1 MRAASMLLHTEYA
14 MRRTAVFLF
23 AIIAGAAVGSGL
35 SADAIYIH
43 KQYAIVLFFF
53 VPLTTGFAAVAALRA
68 GGRTTLGQS
77 ILVSLG
83 SGALVIASFLLLGKE
98 GIVCVFLALPIALPW
113 LIFGAW
119 LAFEMLHRRRKPPIA
134 STATLI
140 LGVVIAMSV
149 ESNLRKEPAVTAVAD
164 SIVID
169 AEPGRV
175 WNAILGLDSVPPP
188 SDWIYR
194 AGLACPQRTRIVRA
208 GAGGE
213 RRCEL
218 STGELVER
226 IDVWEPGHR
235 LQWTS
240 LSTPPPIRET
250 NPFYDVVDAP
260 HLHGYYTS
268 PRGEFVLER
277 VGPHRTRL
285 TRRTW
290 YSQRLYPAA
299 YWRLWSEMGISHI
312 HDTVLQQVS
321 RGAVAKL

>member
-1 MRAASMLLHTEYA
+1 
-14 MRRTAVFLF
+14 MRRTMVVVF
-23 AIIAGAAVGSGL
+23 AIIAGAVVGCGL

-53 VPLTTGFAAVAALRA
+53 VPLATGFAAVAALRA
-68 GGRTTLGQS
+68 GGRPTLGQS
-77 ILVSLG
+77 FLTSLG
-83 SGALVIASFLLLGKE
+83 SGALVIASFLALGKE

-113 LIFGAW
+113 MIFGAW
-119 LAFEMLHRRRKPPIA
+119 FAFEMLHRRRKPPIA

-140 LGVVIAMSV
+140 LAVMISMRIEMSMHKTPPVI
-149 ESNLRKEPAVTAVAD
+149 AVAD
-164 SIVID
+164 SVVID
-169 AEPGRV
+169 AEPASV

-226 IDVWEPGHR
+226 IDVWQPGHR

-250 NPFYDVVDAP
+250 NPFYDDVDAP

-277 VGPHRTRL
+277 LGPHRTRL

-290 YSQRLYPAA
+290 YSQRLYPAI

-312 HDTVLQQVS
+312 HDTVLEQVS
-321 RGAVAKL
+321 RGAVRR